1 MADQVNS
8 TGSLA
13 SGLPLA
19 LLSAVAA
26 RPAPEN
32 PRPAKIT
39 APPRQEQGGR
49 TVAEAA
55 KSPEAAMGQL
65 NGYLQQTDSKL
76 QFQVDKS
83 TGRTV
88 FKVIDQATGEVVIQ
102 VPSEELLAMARNLRA
117 LEKAQDASGVLV
129 DKEG

>member
-1 MADQVNS
+1 
-8 TGSLA
+8 
-13 SGLPLA
+13 
-19 LLSAVAA
+19 
-26 RPAPEN
+26 
-32 PRPAKIT
+32 
-39 APPRQEQGGR
+39 
-49 TVAEAA
+49 VAEAA